1 MLDIN
6 NEFENI
12 LVNNG
17 IIQRTTLNDAINV
30 VKSFKENLT
39 EKDTVGIYGLGID
52 ADTLLHFITSVE
64 SDFCIDYCFDRKT
77 KDYYFKKNIKNTK
90 VLCIENIHQIDV
102 DYMILGSYQYRG
114 ELKNTLKELNY
125 KGTIIDFFQPMESYL
140 KEHTSDYQTIYE
152 TKKRYQILHGKEM
165 QDILRKLIKEYLLI
179 KDFSSTFQY
188 IDEYIENKF
197 DDIETYQNLKR
208 ELTGLL
214 DKIKNCVNSRKG
226 NDIIINWIDAL
237 PYMHLQDFYFLQSKA
252 EKAVSFKNMYTV
264 NPWTTETMK
273 TLLYGKYSIQDKLFL
288 KDKFSTNDAELL
300 KLLSTNGYVFSYLGM
315 NKYAKLYDDKS
326 IILPELNFHKDN
338 SSISRQWDALNLLCK
353 VEKPLCLLI
362 HTLSET
368 HEPYICGE
376 IEPYQ
381 KFTCTE
387 ADWNQKE
394 CIIQAKISGQYIDKQ
409 FAFYDQFLGKQSIKI
424 YMSDHGRI
432 TNSIMRESRV
442 HTIFIVDYPDVE
454 HEKIEGLTSLIDFS
468 KLISI
473 CLSRE
478 KDFKQVEREYV
489 FVEALDYYN
498 FSWIQETLTNP
509 KYNRYEGLQRRGIIT
524 LKDRY
529 CRFVNDMEGYF
540 KDDDKKNLI
549 NDIKYEARIEE
560 LRRLCSDEFI
570 DINQYDKFKYSHM
583 LYKV

>member
-30 VKSFKENLT
+30 VKIFKENLT
-39 EKDTVGIYGLGID
+39 EKDIVGIYGLGID
-52 ADTLLHFITSVE
+52 ADTLLHFITSIE
-64 SDFCIDYCFDRKT
+64 SDFLVDYCFDRKT

-90 VLCIENIHQIDV
+90 VLYIENILQINV
-102 DYMILGSYQYRG
+102 DYMILGSYQFRN

-125 KGTIIDFFQPMESYL
+125 RGMIIDFFQPMESYL
-140 KEHTSDYQTIYE
+140 REHTSDYRTIYE
-152 TKKRYQILHGKEM
+152 TRKKYQSLHGKER
-165 QDILRKLIKEYLLI
+165 QNALKQLIKEYLLI
-179 KDFSSTFQY
+179 KDFLNTFQY

-197 DDIETYQNLKR
+197 DNHEIYQNLKS
-208 ELTGLL
+208 ELIELL
-214 DKIKNCVNSRKG
+214 NKIKDHVNYRKH

-237 PYMHLQDFYFLQSKA
+237 PYMHLQDFNFLQSKA
-252 EKAVSFKNMYTV
+252 EKAVSFENMYTV

-288 KDKFSTNDAELL
+288 KDKFSINDAELL
-300 KLLSTNGYVFSYLGM
+300 KMLNTNGYVFSYLGM
-315 NKYAKLYDDKS
+315 NKYAKLYDDKC
-326 IILPELNFHKDN
+326 IVLPELNFRKDN
-338 SSISRQWDALNLLCK
+338 SSISRQWDALYLLCK

-368 HEPYICGE
+368 HEPYVCGE

-387 ADWNQKE
+387 ADWSQKE

-409 FAFYDQFLGKQSIKI
+409 FNFYDQFWGEQSIKI

-432 TNSIMRESRV
+432 TNSIMKESRI

-454 HEKIEGLTSLIDFS
+454 YKKIKGLTSLIDFY
-468 KLISI
+468 KII
-473 CLSRE
+473 ECCLSRE
-478 KDFKQVEREYV
+478 KNFKYLEREYV

-509 KYNRYEGLQRRGIIT
+509 KYNKYEGLQRRGIIT

-529 CRFVNDMEGYF
+529 CRFANGIEGYF

-549 NDIKYEARIEE
+549 NDSKYETRIKE